1 VLVKRDSLTALDDAL
16 GALAR
21 AERGAPRWSE
31 RLWVLS
37 AALPDDA
44 WFTAVRGA
52 GDSVQV
58 EGRARSAAPVFDALR
73 GARGVESVRATA
85 PITVN
90 DGPGGAREAF
100 SVVVR
105 FGAAPGTTP

>member
-1 VLVKRDSLTALDDAL
+1 
-16 GALAR
+16 
-21 AERGAPRWSE
+21 
-31 RLWVLS
+31 
-37 AALPDDA
+37 
-44 WFTAVRGA
+44 
-52 GDSVQV
+52 
-58 EGRARSAAPVFDALR
+58 
-73 GARGVESVRATA
+73 VRATA